1 MFKLFHLSYRI
12 TNSYTHS
19 RRIANSPEQRESRAD
34 ILCLGS
40 RSLLP
45 YLYYMI
51 IPSQPHWSKNKALVF
66 QKAEALT
73 AIECKLL
80 VTGKECEVLGDSV
93 GNDNM
98 VAGVVVV
105 LSLVERETGVSEHG
119 SL

>member
-1 MFKLFHLSYRI
+1 MAEWEPAPTSSASVPALFYHII
-12 TNSYTHS
+12 T
-19 RRIANSPEQRESRAD
+19 P
-34 ILCLGS
+34 
-40 RSLLP
+40 SLP
-45 YLYYMI
+45 R
-51 IPSQPHWSKNKALVF
+51 WSKNKALVF
-66 QKAEALT
+66 QKVEALT

-80 VTGKECEVLGDSV
+80 VTGKECEVLGDGV